1 MPMEQ
6 RLVCQIPRPH
16 CVCLFLVYVKDKL
29 HVSPLPANIDD
40 MKDRITAA
48 VNTVD
53 HDMRRCIWEEFSF
66 WFDVVSA
73 AGNSHIEHFKTQNK
87 TGMYVQQT
95 CSSKSF
101 VMFSFLTYNMMI

>member
-1 MPMEQ
+1 MEQ

-53 HDMRRCIWEEFSF
+53 HDMR
-66 WFDVVSA
+66 SA
-73 AGNSHIEHFKTQNK
+73 FGRNSHIGLTLSVLLVTATLSIFKTQNK
-87 TGMYVQQT
+87 TGMYVQHT